1 MKSILTFLVLGL
13 FWVLS
18 ACDSKQSA
26 ATNETDSNTPP
37 SSATVANV
45 NNAAPSTS
53 PTTAN
58 NTKSTEGVA
67 KIEFDKVQHDFGTIK
82 EGEIVK
88 HKFTFKNVG
97 DVPLVISD
105 VKPTCG
111 CTTTNFTKTPVMPN
125 GQGEIEL
132 QFDSSGKSGPQHKP
146 VTVLANVEGGQT
158 QLVLT
163 ATVEAKPTI
172 AGPYRK
178 Q

>member
-13 FWVLS
+13 FGGLS

-37 SSATVANV
+37 SATVANV
-45 NNAAPSTS
+45 NNAPSTS
-53 PTTAN
+53 STTSDNPTA
-58 NTKSTEGVA
+58 KAGVA

-82 EGEIVK
+82 EGEVVK

-132 QFDSSGKSGPQHKP
+132 QFDSSGKAGPQHKP

-172 AGPYRK
+172 AGPYRN

>member
-1 MKSILTFLVLGL
+1 MKSILTFLVLAL
-13 FWVLS
+13 FWGLS

-26 ATNETDSNTPP
+26 TTNETDNNATPP
-37 SSATVANV
+37 ATVANV
-45 NNAAPSTS
+45 NNAPSTS
-53 PTTAN
+53 STTSDNA
-58 NTKSTEGVA
+58 TAQAGVA
-67 KIEFDKVQHDFGTIK
+67 KIKFDKTQHDFGTIK
-82 EGEIVK
+82 EGEVVK
-88 HKFTFKNVG
+88 HKFIFTNIG

-132 QFDSSGKSGPQHKP
+132 QFDSSGKAGPQHKP

-172 AGPYRK
+172 AGPYRN

>member
-1 MKSILTFLVLGL
+1 MKSILTFFVLGL
-13 FWVLS
+13 LGVLV

-26 ATNETDSNTPP
+26 DETENNTPP
-37 SSATVANV
+37 TATVATNI
-45 NNAAPSTS
+45 NNPPAEASSTTS
-53 PTTAN
+53 DKTTA
-58 NTKSTEGVA
+58 EAGVA

-82 EGEIVK
+82 EGEVVK

-97 DVPLVISD
+97 NVPLVISD

-132 QFDSSGKSGPQHKP
+132 QFDSSGKVGPQHKP

-172 AGPYRK
+172 AGPYRN

>member
-1 MKSILTFLVLGL
+1 MKPIFTFFVLGL
-13 FWVLS
+13 LGLLV

-26 ATNETDSNTPP
+26 STDETESNTPP
-37 SSATVANV
+37 AATIANI
-45 NNAAPSTS
+45 NN
-53 PTTAN
+53 PTTDAS
-58 NTKSTEGVA
+58 STISDKTTAEAGVA

-82 EGEIVK
+82 EGEVVK

-97 DVPLVISD
+97 NVPLVISD

-132 QFDSSGKSGPQHKP
+132 QFDSSGKVGPQHKP

-172 AGPYRK
+172 AGPYRN